1 MPFPSCAALLGALGQ
16 ILLHGLQVKVKPENP
31 ADVITSF
38 CCLSCA
44 TRLGFG
50 ALGLVPGALKV
61 FSCLGVEAIAI
72 FFLLSKHLGKNP
84 LILIEPQNC
93 GVGRNF

>member
-1 MPFPSCAALLGALGQ
+1 MRPDSIHVGLGGESLPRSRMPFPSCAALLGDLGQ

-44 TRLGFG
+44 TRLGLVLW
-50 ALGLVPGALKV
+50 AWSLVP
-61 FSCLGVEAIAI
+61 
-72 FFLLSKHLGKNP
+72 
-84 LILIEPQNC
+84 
-93 GVGRNF
+93 